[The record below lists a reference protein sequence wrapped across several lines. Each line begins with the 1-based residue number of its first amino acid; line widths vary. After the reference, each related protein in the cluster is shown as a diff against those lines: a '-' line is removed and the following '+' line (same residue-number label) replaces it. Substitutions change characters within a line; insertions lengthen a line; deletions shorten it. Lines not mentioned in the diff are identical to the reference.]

1 MAQTEPK
8 TDPAFPVATLNEALY
23 HLRRPFTPQAVR
35 FKVQTCWG
43 GSKAGAVVVPYID
56 ARLASERLNLIVGEN
71 WSGAPDPRGESTWY
85 ALTLYGVTRTDVG
98 VGQGAAS
105 IKVKAGVSDGL
116 KRAAVLFGV
125 GVSLYAIPRLSLF
138 EATAGMLKPGKP
150 GKDGRPSFV
159 IAVKGTT
166 SIRAQYQ
173 AWLDETGIRQFGDPI
188 DHGDVFGSL
197 GDADDPTLAD
207 DLAADDDTPPWDAE
221 QACPERSESLGPCV
235 LKWGHTTECL
245 NADGVAWSPQQVE
258 VDAMAA
264 AESAEDKRVR
274 AAALV
279 RESATLKRAGKVDEA
294 QLVWEEAQL
303 LLGALG

>member
-1 MAQTEPK
+1 MSDK
-8 TDPAFPVATLNEALY
+8 TPTFPVATLNEALPQ
-23 HLRRPFTPQAVR
+23 LRRPFTPEAVK

-43 GSKAGAVVVPYID
+43 GPKAGAVIVPYID
-56 ARLASERLNLIVGEN
+56 ARLASERLNLVVGEN

-138 EATAGMLKPGKP
+138 ASAAGLLKEGKP
-150 GKDGRPSFV
+150 GKDGKVQLAIQEKGRAV
-159 IAVKGTT
+159 I
-166 SIRAQYQ
+166 REQYQ
-173 AWLDETGIRQFGDPI
+173 LWLTKTGIPMFGEPI
-188 DHGDVFGSL
+188 DHGDVFDSL
-197 GDADDPTLAD
+197 GDADDPTLAE

-245 NADGVAWSPQQVE
+245 NADGVAWSPQRAE
-258 VDAMAA
+258 ADAMAA

-274 AAALV
+274 AAALI
-279 RESATLKRAGKVDEA
+279 RKSATLKRAGKVDEA
-294 QLVWEEAQL
+294 QVVWEEAQL